1 LNAIRRATDVEVD
14 FVVPEIGADAGR
26 LRERLW
32 IASAKLKTNGMFE
45 WIEAEKT
52 PTIAMQHCT
61 RREHLRVDQRMP
73 REQTVKIPTM
83 PVGPF
88 HHRRDAE
95 AAGHRFRQF
104 TLFISHFGSLA
115 HSRCHT
121 VSGSFCPI
129 LTHIETNVLGVGY
142 D

>member
-14 FVVPEIGADAGR
+14 FVVTAIGADAGR
-26 LRERLW
+26 LRKRLR

-45 WIEAEKT
+45 WIEAKKT
-52 PTIAMQHCT
+52 PAISMQHRI
-61 RREHLRVDQRMP
+61 RREHLRVDQRMSC
-73 REQTVKIPTM
+73 EQTVKIPTV

-88 HHRRDAE
+88 NHRRDAE
-95 AAGHRFRQF
+95 AARPRFRQF
-104 TLFISHFGSLA
+104 LLFISHFGSLA
-115 HSRCHT
+115 HSRCRT

-129 LTHIETNVLGVGY
+129 LTHIDTNVLGVGY